1 MPQAPNN
8 EIPYN
13 VPWGKKQRPHDPG
26 ALRTRATT
34 VAQPQGW
41 SQEALLRRSLE
52 ILENPSRP
60 AGSGSWLSRGV
71 VKAGIVAIVL
81 SLAIL
86 AAIFIYYEYSKG
98 TNQPII
104 IRVDFP
110 TEIPAD
116 GTIVPGKI
124 HFQDRNRDIS
134 YVKFDVLEGAFRP
147 FEFDPKV
154 FGRAKGSIDFRIW
167 CSIPQRVMLK
177 VTVLDRRG
185 HSTPFYLGFQCVAPY
200 ERVWDTFYYFSS
212 KPELRWS
219 YPTEYT
225 HNHNIVGFRIYRCSF
240 PAAKDPWKKFCLYEW
255 DFKRIASVG
264 EDRRSFRDY
273 TIEHPTPGAGFCYVI
288 SAYNWVWESKRIPIG
303 CYVRSRG

>member
-26 ALRTRATT
+26 TLRTRATT

-41 SQEALLRRSLE
+41 SQETLLRRSLE

-60 AGSGSWLSRGV
+60 AGSWSWLSRV

-86 AAIFIYYEYSKG
+86 AAIFIYQHSARA
-98 TNQPII
+98 NRPSII
-104 IRVDFP
+104 GVDFP
-110 TEIPAD
+110 TEVPAD
-116 GTIVPGKI
+116 GTMISGKI
-124 HFQDRNRDIS
+124 YFKDRNADVF
-134 YVKFDVLEGAFRP
+134 YVKFEVLEGDFRP

-154 FGRAKGSIDFRIW
+154 FGRTKGSIDFRIS
-167 CSIPQRVMLK
+167 CRSPQRVMLK
-177 VTVLDRRG
+177 VTLLDRRG
-185 HSTPFYLGFQCVAPY
+185 HFTPLYLAFQCVAPY

-219 YPTEYT
+219 YPSGYT
-225 HNHNIVGFRIYRCSF
+225 RVDGFNIYRCSF
-240 PAAKDPWKKFCLYEW
+240 PVAKDSWRKFCLYEG
-255 DFKRIASVG
+255 DFQRIASVRR
-264 EDRRSFRDY
+264 DKRSFIDS
-273 TIEHPTPGAGFCYVI
+273 TIRRLTPETGFCYLV
-288 SAYNWVWESKRIPIG
+288 SAYNRAGEGKRIPIG
-303 CYVRSRG
+303 CYVRSKN